1 MRSMSSIVLSPCR
14 KKKTQQ
20 KNTSCTP
27 RFDSCNPV
35 ITGVT
40 VPLSPGVSSSRWQ
53 AWMNRR
59 HRIFPGYERLYL
71 CVQWAKW
78 RFHLTKDA
86 PGMIPDL
93 LDTQKNHTTM
103 KHLNVSGGV
112 GEVLEC
118 LQREWTM
125 RQIETEW
132 HVALNSAEVKAPRT
146 RRWPSTDNPLLTP
159 LQRRRPPYHHN
170 PPSPYPC
177 CNFPLINKT
186 VYPHEQSPM
195 SATTEH
201 PWGWREKRW
210 S

>member
-1 MRSMSSIVLSPCR
+1 MQGWMDVAVKCQINTHWELLALSSRLAGFTRGTTFSRLLLCHEVHVQYCAFTLSE
-14 KKKTQQ
+14 KKTQQ

-103 KHLNVSGGV
+103 KHLNVSGG
-112 GEVLEC
+112 
-118 LQREWTM
+118 
-125 RQIETEW
+125 
-132 HVALNSAEVKAPRT
+132 
-146 RRWPSTDNPLLTP
+146 
-159 LQRRRPPYHHN
+159 
-170 PPSPYPC
+170 
-177 CNFPLINKT
+177 
-186 VYPHEQSPM
+186 
-195 SATTEH
+195 
-201 PWGWREKRW
+201 WGRSSSVFSVSGQWDR
-210 S
+210 